1 MLMAFSTRTL
11 ITNTNVRAEEVRS
24 KKEIGTLPT
33 IYNIHERYTHVIDVS
48 VAQLGKS
55 SVCVRG
61 CVCVWVSMFV
71 FQLNSVSDYVYFCV
85 PVWVLDR
92 KR

>member
-1 MLMAFSTRTL
+1 MAFSTRTL

-61 CVCVWVSMFV
+61 CVCVCVGVDVCVSIK
-71 FQLNSVSDYVYFCV
+71 QCV
-85 PVWVLDR
+85 RLCLLLRACLGVG
-92 KR
+92 